1 MCSKYS
7 ISIYIYIN
15 LASVNTALLH
25 HTAAGGETAVGGDDE
40 PVWCSSSRLLRCGA
54 RIELGRFLRHDPVL

>member
-1 MCSKYS
+1 MTARRRGRGQPRGVVCSKYS

-25 HTAAGGETAVGGDDE
+25 HTAAGGETAVGGDDG
-40 PVWCSSSRLLRCGA
+40 CGA
-54 RIELGRFLRHDPVL
+54 AAADC